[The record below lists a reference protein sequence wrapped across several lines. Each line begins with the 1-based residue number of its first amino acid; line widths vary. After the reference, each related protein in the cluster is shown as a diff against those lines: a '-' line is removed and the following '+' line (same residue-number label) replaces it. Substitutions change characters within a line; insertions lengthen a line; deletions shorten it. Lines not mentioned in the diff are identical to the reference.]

1 MVNLLILMG
10 AMIAALRIISP
21 LLRIAIR
28 MVAKLFSLGF
38 LVAVAILV
46 VVALLSHG
54 AFI

>member
-1 MVNLLILMG
+1 MINILILIG
-10 AMIAALRIISP
+10 AMIAAFRFISP

-28 MVAKLFSLGF
+28 MVVKLFGF
-38 LVAVAILV
+38 GFAITVAILV